1 VPGHDVDLVDLDLAR
16 QPHRG
21 SLGDQAAAQ
30 LLGHG
35 VHVRHVEAQFLGDLT
50 VRKVQTHEVQAQHP
64 DPQRLVMAG
73 QHRAG
78 EVVKAPRTRLAPI
91 PLPVSLGLV
100 KAIADYGTAT
110 AGRAAD
116 TLRPAMLAH
125 QGETL
130 GIVDQRREVDQI
142 RGGHDA
148 TGSSRGTVR
157 YPAPR
162 TSSQTAWGTLPR
174 PGSITPDPDK
184 SLAGF
189 IASKVVNKTG
199 EGVVLDIVL
208 GIVGA
213 VVGGW
218 LFAAF
223 GGTGVT
229 GFNLYSMFVAV
240 IGAVVVLV
248 VYHAVVGRRT
258 V

>member
-1 VPGHDVDLVDLDLAR
+1 
-16 QPHRG
+16 
-21 SLGDQAAAQ
+21 
-30 LLGHG
+30 
-35 VHVRHVEAQFLGDLT
+35 
-50 VRKVQTHEVQAQHP
+50 
-64 DPQRLVMAG
+64 MAG

-157 YPAPR
+157 YPAPAHLHR
-162 TSSQTAWGTLPR
+162 PPPGTLPR
-174 PGSITPDPDK
+174 PGSITPVPDK
-184 SLAGF
+184 SQKLYRSIEELQADLDVWVAEYNKVRPHQGRWCYGKTPMQTFLDAVPLARDKM
-189 IASKVVNKTG
+189 IAT
-199 EGVVLDIVL
+199 
-208 GIVGA
+208 
-213 VVGGW
+213 
-218 LFAAF
+218 
-223 GGTGVT
+223 
-229 GFNLYSMFVAV
+229 
-240 IGAVVVLV
+240 
-248 VYHAVVGRRT
+248 
-258 V
+258 